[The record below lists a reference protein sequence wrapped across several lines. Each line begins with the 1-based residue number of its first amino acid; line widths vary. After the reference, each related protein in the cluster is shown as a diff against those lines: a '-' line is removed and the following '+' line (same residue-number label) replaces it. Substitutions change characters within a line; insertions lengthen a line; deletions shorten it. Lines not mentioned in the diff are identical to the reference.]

1 MHSLWRIQGRAKWRA
16 YILLRCSIFGAT
28 WSQPNRYV
36 GHRAGSAPVFQH
48 GLPIGLLPHPLAHH
62 PLDFC
67 GLGGSCGHGS
77 KLLLQLRLERH
88 HRLVGQEYGM
98 LVLQKKIDHLLV
110 DHVPID
116 TLEGNGEHIAVL
128 DPAHE
133 AIVTDREDR
142 KWVACA
148 LAAQILFGESPA
160 IVYGAETDWHIA
172 TMQLEAIGVCF
183 HPLLPNDWYTS
194 RVGTG

>member
-1 MHSLWRIQGRAKWRA
+1 MAMFLVDTNVMLAASAVSSFSSAAARAMPREIELREMIYEWLVIFDQSDDRIVLDDVGLVRAE
-16 YILLRCSIFGAT
+16 Y
-28 WSQPNRYV
+28 
-36 GHRAGSAPVFQH
+36 
-48 GLPIGLLPHPLAHH
+48 
-62 PLDFC
+62 
-67 GLGGSCGHGS
+67 
-77 KLLLQLRLERH
+77 ERNMPYNWQE
-88 HRLVGQEYGM
+88 QEYGM
-98 LVLQKKIDHLLV
+98 YVLQNKIDHMQV

-148 LAAQILFGESPA
+148 LAALILFNESPP

-172 TMQLEAIGVCF
+172 RQHLEAIGICLQ
-183 HPLLPNDWYTS
+183 PLLPENWYTS
-194 RVGTG
+194 RVGA